1 MPTVYARTLGRAA
14 EIIGGEDAL
23 AKHLG
28 VSPNQL
34 AVWIH
39 DLVAPPTAIFV
50 LAADIVGQHELSK
63 LRRPQ
68 SDIGNEPGRA
78 N

>member
-14 EIIGGEDAL
+14 EIIGGEDVL

-28 VSPNQL
+28 VSPNLL

-39 DLVAPPTAIFV
+39 DLVSPPTAIFV

-63 LRRPQ
+63 LRQPQ
-68 SDIGNEPGRA
+68 SDIGNRADRA